1 MDRFQ
6 EQLEWSRGAPRV
18 ARHAVGDWLEQLGCD
33 DDAKEDVVLAASEL
47 VTRAVN
53 DCAGPPTL
61 HARVDDG
68 RVLLRIDST
77 EAIGTGDVVD
87 PLRQLSTRVLQ
98 AVCCSWGVEARR
110 GETVLWAEVPGPRV
124 PPGRRHPGG
133 WCTRRG
139 RFDRPAPG

>member
-6 EQLEWSRGAPRV
+6 EQLEWSRGAARV
-18 ARHAVGDWLEQLGCD
+18 ARHAVGDWLEQVGCD
-33 DDAKEDVVLAASEL
+33 AVAKEDVVLAASEL

-61 HARVDDG
+61 HARLDDG

-77 EAIGTGDVVD
+77 EAIGADDVID

-98 AVCCSWGVEARR
+98 AVCRSWGVDARL
-110 GETVLWAEVPGPRV
+110 GSTVLWAEVPGPRH
-124 PPGRRHPGG
+124 PTGRRHPSG
-133 WCTRRG
+133 WCTRHG
-139 RFDRPAPG
+139 RFDRPASG